1 MGRRSSHSPE
11 ELRQLIL
18 QSAREIVQKSGTNA
32 LSARAI
38 AKNIGYSPGTL
49 YNVFKNLDELQMTIQ
64 SSLLE
69 EALSELKSLPEG
81 MPTDGRLRALCD
93 GYIDF
98 ALRNKQLWNLLLL
111 PENGN
116 SGAKTIDENFNGI
129 IALLEGTIRPA
140 MPHAR
145 EPEIQVFAQALW
157 ASIHGISEIA
167 VTGRFS
173 SIPPETAKRCVS
185 TLVDCFLYKL
195 AR

>member
-64 SSLLE
+64 GSLLE
-69 EALSELKSLPEG
+69 EALSELRSLPER
-81 MPTDGRLRALCD
+81 MPSDARLRALCD

-111 PENGN
+111 PEHRN
-116 SGAKTIDENFNGI
+116 SGATTIDDNFNGI
-129 IALLEGTIRPA
+129 IALLESAIKSA

-145 EPEIQVFAQALW
+145 EPEVKDYAQALW

-167 VTGRFS
+167 VAGRFS
-173 SIPPETAKRCVS
+173 SIPPEAAKRCVS
-185 TLVDCFLYKL
+185 ILVDCFQFKL